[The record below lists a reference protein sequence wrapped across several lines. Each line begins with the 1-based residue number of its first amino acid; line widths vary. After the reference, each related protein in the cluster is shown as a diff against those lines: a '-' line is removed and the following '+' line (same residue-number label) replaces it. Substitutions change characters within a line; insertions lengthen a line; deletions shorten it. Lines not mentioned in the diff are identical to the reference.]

1 MHFLEK
7 FNAKYGKKKE
17 LTDEAM
23 QIMKEYP
30 WPGNIRELENLLERL
45 VIIGEENWITA
56 SRLLTILE
64 NGDSAGLKLE
74 PSGASLKDMVADYEK
89 KLLKEA
95 LTRYGTTYKAAQA
108 LNTSQPTVARKAKLY
123 GLEW

>member
-1 MHFLEK
+1 MTSSATTAMEDSRLRQK
-7 FNAKYGKKKE
+7 PAAARISPLVSTDKK
-17 LTDEAM
+17 
-23 QIMKEYP
+23 
-30 WPGNIRELENLLERL
+30 L
-45 VIIGEENWITA
+45 VFSVEITA

-64 NGDSAGLKLE
+64 NGDGAGLKLE

>member
-1 MHFLEK
+1 MARKHPGDGEP
-7 FNAKYGKKKE
+7 AGASGDHRGE
-17 LTDEAM
+17 HWLTA
-23 QIMKEYP
+23 P
-30 WPGNIRELENLLERL
+30 RL
-45 VIIGEENWITA
+45 MA
-56 SRLLTILE
+56 ILE
-64 NGDSAGLKLE
+64 NGDGAALRLD

-95 LTRYGTTYKAAQA
+95 LTRYGTTYKTAQA